1 MSNKTT
7 SIVVESSGF
16 SDKKIKLDSLQHAD
30 GLTINQE
37 SIGAYFDRSF
47 IEELTKDAEKQS
59 HHNIGIN
66 HKPRLRYKPHKEAP
80 GNGHFLHQSQINR
93 LYSRRIMENLVK
105 ANAPQIK
112 FVIAALLTGQTFTYE
127 NLQNYIKEQCGKHIN
142 IQPLQ
147 ACISS
152 LKNSPAGFLL
162 EKVGKVPAT
171 WRLTP
176 EATVLKLLEIYEL
189 SKTSGSFN
197 VEMAIAK
204 YPFIADIIKDKTGAD
219 VSKPEFKEAMESKKK
234 KAPVN
239 ITEPAPK
246 SDNSQVV
253 RTENNK
259 QPLIELLQA
268 SGGKFDINVNV
279 NFRILF
285 GKP

>member
-30 GLTINQE
+30 DLTINQE
-37 SIGAYFDRSF
+37 SIDAYFDRSF
-47 IEELTKDAEKQS
+47 IKELTEDAEKQS
-59 HHNIGIN
+59 HQDIGIN
-66 HKPRLRYKPHKEAP
+66 YKPRLRYKAHKEAP
-80 GNGHFLHQSQINR
+80 GNGRFLTKQQINQQ
-93 LYSRRIMENLVK
+93 YTGAIMENLVRQ
-105 ANAPQIK
+105 NASQIK
-112 FVIAALLTGQTFTYE
+112 FVIAALLTGQTFTYDSMH
-127 NLQNYIKEQCGKHIN
+127 NYIKDRCGKVIN
-142 IQPLQ
+142 NQPLQ
-147 ACISS
+147 ASISS
-152 LKNSPAGFLL
+152 LKLSPAGFLL
-162 EKVGKVPAT
+162 EKVGKMPAS
-171 WRLTP
+171 WRIHP
-176 EATVLKLLEIYEL
+176 DATQLDQKEFYEL
-189 SKTSGSFN
+189 SKKTGNFN
-197 VEMAIAK
+197 LEKAIAK

-219 VSKPEFKEAMESKKK
+219 VNKPKDEEAMEAKEK

-239 ITEPAPK
+239 ITDPAPK